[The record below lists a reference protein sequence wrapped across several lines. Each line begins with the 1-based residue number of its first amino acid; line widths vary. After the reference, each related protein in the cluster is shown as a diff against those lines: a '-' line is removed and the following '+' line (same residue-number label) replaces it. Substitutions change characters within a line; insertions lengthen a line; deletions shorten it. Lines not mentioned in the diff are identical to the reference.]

1 MQNGPLQTRTLPNGN
16 HNVRTAFRSIVAAAL
31 LAALAPGASAADSK
45 PLLQPGKKTLHQRVL
60 TTPGCLLTDTM
71 GATGGK
77 PQPAFSRFYVYERK
91 KSGNAEWLHL
101 GPDSYGKTTGW
112 MKADCTVEWKMQM
125 TLAFTNPAGR
135 DPLLF
140 FRKKDTLDQ
149 ILAAPDAKPI
159 LKPIRDKLAANGRD
173 PRVVAQEPPYAVDLQ
188 QNFYLLP
195 VLGAEETFTESGFQV
210 RLLNVASVSKSDSK
224 KDDKA
229 GGKPGTEKE
238 ADKRSD
244 PAQPPQENMLKG
256 FSAAVVFV
264 IDSTIS
270 MGPYIDR
277 TREAIKKVYSRIE
290 QEQLLDQVKFGL
302 IAYRSSTKAVP
313 GLEYVSKMY
322 VDPTTVKDG
331 KDFLAKVAE
340 LKPATVSSKAFAEDA
355 YSGVMQ
361 ALDEVNWN
369 EFGAR
374 YLVLITDAGAVD
386 GSDPLSGTGLNASQ
400 VRLEAKY
407 RGVAIYALH
416 LKTAAGAKDHAG
428 AEAQYNDLALNPFL
442 NKPLYYPVEA
452 GDVGSF
458 GKKVDALATAIT
470 SQVKAAYSGE
480 DAAGSAASADPGYGK
495 PAKPAAP
502 ATASKPATKEDPL
515 LQDTALLGHAMQL
528 AYLGEVTGAQAPPVF
543 EAWISDRDLEK
554 QNVPTTD
561 VRVLLTKSQLSDL
574 ADVVKKIADAANEGL
589 ISPANMFEQL
599 RSVAATM
606 GQDPNQLKQKTS
618 ANLAELGL
626 LGEYL
631 EGLPYLSDVLSLDEE
646 TWKSWEG
653 VEQERFIQRLNN
665 KLKYYQRYNA
675 DVDRWV
681 SLAEGSDPRD
691 HVYPVPLEALP

>member
-1 MQNGPLQTRTLPNGN
+1 MRTPI
-16 HNVRTAFRSIVAAAL
+16 RTPMRSALLSLAASVTL
-31 LAALAPGASAADSK
+31 LAAQPASAADTK
-45 PLLQPGKKTLHQRVL
+45 PLLQPGKKTLYQRVL
-60 TTPGCLLTDTM
+60 TTPGCALSAAPD
-71 GATGGK
+71 AAGK

-91 KSGNAEWLHL
+91 KAGKLEWLNV

-112 MKADCTVEWKMQM
+112 LKADCTVEWKQQM
-125 TLAFTNPAGR
+125 TLAFTNPSGR
-135 DPLLF
+135 DRMLF
-140 FRKKDTLDQ
+140 FRQKDTLEQ

-159 LKPIRDKLAANGRD
+159 LKPIREKLAGKGRD
-173 PRVVAQEPPYAVDLQ
+173 PRVVAQEPEYAVDLQ

-195 VLGAEETFTESGFQV
+195 VLGAEETFTENGFQV
-210 RLLNVASVSKSDSK
+210 RMLNVASVSKSDSDK
-224 KDDKA
+224 KAPAKA
-229 GGKPGTEKE
+229 EPASAAKPSEKQ
-238 ADKRSD
+238 
-244 PAQPPQENMLKG
+244 QPPQENMLKG

-302 IAYRSSTKAVP
+302 VAYRSSTKAVP

-322 VDPTTVKDG
+322 VDPVSVKDG
-331 KDFLAKVAE
+331 KDFLGKVAE
-340 LKPATVSSKAFAEDA
+340 LKPADVSSKLFAEDA
-355 YSGVMQ
+355 YAGVMQ

-374 YLVLITDAGAVD
+374 YIVLITDAGAVAGD
-386 GSDPLSGTGLNASQ
+386 DPLSSTGLNADQ

-416 LKTAAGAKDHAG
+416 LKTAAGKNDHAN
-428 AEAQYNDLALNPFL
+428 AETQYNDLAMNPFL

-452 GDVGSF
+452 GDVGNF
-458 GKKVDALATAIT
+458 GKKVDALADAIT
-470 SQVKAAYSGE
+470 GQVKAAYSGE
-480 DAAGSAASADPGYGK
+480 DAAGSAASADPGYVKNGK
-495 PAKPAAP
+495 NDKSPAQPAAKPA
-502 ATASKPATKEDPL
+502 DPL
-515 LQDTALLGHAMQL
+515 AQDTALLGHAMQL
-528 AYLGEVTGAQAPPVF
+528 AYLGELTGATAPPVF

-554 QNVPTTD
+554 QNLPTTD

-574 ADVVKKIADAANEGL
+574 SDVVKKIADAANEGL

-606 GQDPNQLKQKTS
+606 GQDPNQLKQKS
-618 ANLAELGL
+618 AANLGELGL
-626 LGEYL
+626 LGEYID
-631 EGLPYLSDVLSLDEE
+631 GLPYMSDVLSLDEE

-653 VEQERFIQRLNN
+653 LEQEKFIRRLNT

-681 SLAEGSDPRD
+681 SLAPGSDPRD

>member
-1 MQNGPLQTRTLPNGN
+1 MKRGTSQL
-16 HNVRTAFRSIVAAAL
+16 RSALASLVASTVLFAAL
-31 LAALAPGASAADSK
+31 PASAADSK
-45 PLLQPGKKTLHQRVL
+45 PLLQPGKKTLYQRVL
-60 TTPGCLLTDTM
+60 TTPGCALS
-71 GATGGK
+71 ATPDATGK

-91 KSGNAEWLHL
+91 KAGNVEWLNV
-101 GPDSYGKTTGW
+101 GPDSYGKTSGW
-112 MKADCTVEWKMQM
+112 LKSDCTVEWKQQM
-125 TLAFTNPAGR
+125 TLAFTNPSGR
-135 DPLLF
+135 DRMLF
-140 FRKKDTLDQ
+140 FRKKDTLEQ

-159 LKPIRDKLAANGRD
+159 LKPIREKLAGKGRD
-173 PRVVAQEPPYAVDLQ
+173 PRVVAQEPEYAVDLQ

-195 VLGAEETFTESGFQV
+195 VLGAEETFTENGFQV
-210 RLLNVASVSKSDSK
+210 RLLNVASVSKSDSDK
-224 KDDKA
+224 KDKA
-229 GGKPGTEKE
+229 PAKAEQTSATKPAEKQ
-238 ADKRSD
+238 
-244 PAQPPQENMLKG
+244 QPPQENMLKG

-290 QEQLLDQVKFGL
+290 QEQLADQVKFGL
-302 IAYRSSTKAVP
+302 VAYRSSTKAVP

-322 VDPTTVKDG
+322 VDPVTVKDG
-331 KDFLAKVAE
+331 KDFLAKVAQ
-340 LKPATVSSKAFAEDA
+340 LKPADVSSKLFDEDA
-355 YSGVMQ
+355 YAGVMQ

-374 YLVLITDAGAVD
+374 YIVLITDAGAVAGD
-386 GSDPLSGTGLNASQ
+386 DPLSATGLNADQ

-416 LKTAAGAKDHAG
+416 LKTPAGKNDHAT
-428 AEAQYNDLALNPFL
+428 AEAQYNDLAMNPFL

-458 GKKVDALATAIT
+458 GKKVDALADAIT
-470 SQVKAAYSGE
+470 GQVKAAYSGE
-480 DAAGSAASADPGYGK
+480 DAAGSATFADPGYVKNGK
-495 PAKPAAP
+495 NGKNGKSPAQ
-502 ATASKPATKEDPL
+502 TADKSADTLTK
-515 LQDTALLGHAMQL
+515 DTALLGHAMQL
-528 AYLGEVTGAQAPPVF
+528 AYLGELTGATAPPVF

-554 QNVPTTD
+554 QNLPTTD

-574 ADVVKKIADAANEGL
+574 SDVVKKIADAANEGL
-589 ISPANMFEQL
+589 ISPSNMFEQL

-606 GQDPNQLKQKTS
+606 GQDPNQLKQKS
-618 ANLAELGL
+618 AANLGELGL

-631 EGLPYLSDVLSLDEE
+631 DGLPYMSDVLSLDEE

-653 VEQERFIQRLNN
+653 LEQEKFIRRLNT

-681 SLAEGSDPRD
+681 SLAPGSDPRD